1 MKYFLSI
8 ALMNCSNTK
17 SSQKAM
23 SRIPEVRVDEQNRRM
38 IIIIMINREK
48 YAP

>member
-1 MKYFLSI
+1 MGFVI
-8 ALMNCSNTK
+8 AHEPVK
-17 SSQKAM
+17 KAM
-23 SRIPEVRVDEQNRRM
+23 SRIPEVSVDEQNRRM